1 LGALQGGIVDRTA
14 SAGAEQGE
22 EGPAGRLPFRR
33 PSAREVAA
41 EGDDK
46 PQGWFGDP
54 KPSESGSIS
63 SPVVAPG
70 SPVVPSRDGSEPA
83 PPEFGPASPSGP
95 GRVSFGFSD
104 GPIGGVRAP
113 RGRGADDTGG
123 LRRVGPDDTGGLRRI
138 GADDTGGLRRVGAD
152 DTGGMRRV
160 DGDGDG
166 LPTRKRGRGD
176 GSEAA
181 ELPRRRRGDTGD
193 LPRVDTGNLPRAGRE
208 DGVELPRRRGDTS
221 DDLPI
226 VRKSGNGTDGPSWP
240 ADSDPFSVGIG
251 TLPADAAATGSWPEP
266 IEAGSSRTSFD
277 AGLSRASSFD
287 AATGSGGAS
296 TGLAADRGRR
306 DEPMVW
312 ADTLPPAVAA
322 SVTPAGPAA
331 PGAPAGPPP
340 RRQSRLV
347 TAGMAFLGVVALAVI
362 AATGVVYYSGGDN
375 QITDVLGGGKDDR
388 VVSGPLEDRTL
399 ATFELLAAT
408 DRVQLRIA
416 DLGDDLYRISSP
428 EGAGIK
434 PSAEVR
440 EDRLRV
446 DVTRDDAGTG
456 GEVEVVLAAKVRW
469 TIRFSGYSAERIVD
483 LSAGRIKGIEMVG
496 GTRRAELTLADAAGT
511 VPMKITGGVEE
522 LILRAPT
529 GSPVRVKVGGGAGTV
544 TAGAKTLRD
553 VPPGSTLTPKD
564 WTTGNRY
571 DVDAVA
577 PVTLL
582 TGGTTPPTPAGG
594 RAPLTGRVW
603 GSRPRQLSSGRA
615 GGPSAPWR
623 ATGPAPRRG
632 NRGRCR

>member
-1 LGALQGGIVDRTA
+1 LGALQGGIVDRSA

-22 EGPAGRLPFRR
+22 DSPAGRLPYRR
-33 PSAREVAA
+33 PSAREVEG

-46 PQGWFGDP
+46 PGGWFGDP

-70 SPVVPSRDGSEPA
+70 SPVVPSKGDADPA
-83 PPEFGPASPSGP
+83 PPEFGPASPGGP

-104 GPIGGVRAP
+104 GPIGGARAA

-123 LRRVGPDDTGGLRRI
+123 LRRV
-138 GADDTGGLRRVGAD
+138 ASD

-160 DGDGDG
+160 SSDDTGGLRRGASDDIGGLRRGAADGDE
-166 LPTRKRGRGD
+166 LPVRKRGRGD
-176 GSEAA
+176 DSDRA
-181 ELPRRRRGDTGD
+181 ELPRRRRG
-193 LPRVDTGNLPRAGRE
+193 E
-208 DGVELPRRRGDTS
+208 TS

-226 VRKSGNGTDGPSWP
+226 VRRAGSGTDETSWS

-251 TLPADAAATGSWPEP
+251 TLPADAASTISWPESF
-266 IEAGSSRTSFD
+266 EADSSRTSFEAGSSWSGSGVPGGPATTPRPDD
-277 AGLSRASSFD
+277 APAGASSGF
-287 AATGSGGAS
+287 
-296 TGLAADRGRR
+296 AADWGRR
-306 DEPMVW
+306 DEPVVW
-312 ADTLPPAVAA
+312 ADTLPP
-322 SVTPAGPAA
+322 SVTSPTSPAA
-331 PGAPAGPPP
+331 PAAPAGPP
-340 RRQSRLV
+340 RRQSRFV
-347 TAGMAFLGVVALAVI
+347 TAGMAVLGVVALAVV
-362 AATGVVYYSGGDN
+362 ALTGVVYYSGDNN
-375 QITDVLGGGKDDR
+375 QISEVLGGGGDDR

-408 DRVQLRIA
+408 DRVNLRIA
-416 DLGDDLYRISSP
+416 DLGEDLYRISSP

-456 GEVEVVLAAKVRW
+456 GEVEVLLAAKVRW

-496 GTRRAELTLADAAGT
+496 GTRRAEMTLADAAGT

-522 LILRAPT
+522 LILRAPS
-529 GSPVRVKVGGGAGTV
+529 GSPVRIKVGGGAGTV
-544 TAGAKTLRD
+544 TAGSRTLRD
-553 VPPGSTLTPKD
+553 VAPGSTLTPKD

-582 TGGTTPPTPAGG
+582 TVETT
-594 RAPLTGRVW
+594 
-603 GSRPRQLSSGRA
+603 
-615 GGPSAPWR
+615 
-623 ATGPAPRRG
+623 
-632 NRGRCR
+632 

>member
-1 LGALQGGIVDRTA
+1 LGALQGGIVDRSA

-22 EGPAGRLPFRR
+22 DSPAGRLPYRR
-33 PSAREVAA
+33 PSAREVEG

-46 PQGWFGDP
+46 PGGWFGDP

-70 SPVVPSRDGSEPA
+70 SPVVPSKGDADPA
-83 PPEFGPASPSGP
+83 PPEFGPASPGGP

-104 GPIGGVRAP
+104 GPIGGARAA

-123 LRRVGPDDTGGLRRI
+123 LRRV
-138 GADDTGGLRRVGAD
+138 ASDDTGGLRRVSSD
-152 DTGGMRRV
+152 DTGGLRRV
-160 DGDGDG
+160 ASDDTGGLRRVSSDDTGGLRRGASDDIGGLRRGAADGDE
-166 LPTRKRGRGD
+166 LPVRKRGRGD
-176 GSEAA
+176 DSDRA
-181 ELPRRRRGDTGD
+181 ELPRRRRG
-193 LPRVDTGNLPRAGRE
+193 E
-208 DGVELPRRRGDTS
+208 TS

-226 VRKSGNGTDGPSWP
+226 VRRAGSGTDETSWS

-251 TLPADAAATGSWPEP
+251 TLPADAASTISWPESF
-266 IEAGSSRTSFD
+266 EADSSRTSFEAGSSWSGSGVPGGPATTPRPAD
-277 AGLSRASSFD
+277 APAGASS
-287 AATGSGGAS
+287 GY
-296 TGLAADRGRR
+296 AADWGRR
-306 DEPMVW
+306 DEPVVW
-312 ADTLPPAVAA
+312 ADTLPP
-322 SVTPAGPAA
+322 SVTSPTSPAA
-331 PGAPAGPPP
+331 PAAPAGPPP
-340 RRQSRLV
+340 RRQSRFV
-347 TAGMAFLGVVALAVI
+347 TAGMAVLGVVALAVV
-362 AATGVVYYSGGDN
+362 ALTGVVYYSGDNN
-375 QITDVLGGGKDDR
+375 QISEVLGGGGDDR

-408 DRVQLRIA
+408 DRVNLRIA
-416 DLGDDLYRISSP
+416 DLGEDLYRISSP

-456 GEVEVVLAAKVRW
+456 GEVEVLLAAKVRW

-496 GTRRAELTLADAAGT
+496 GTRRAEMTLADAAGT

-522 LILRAPT
+522 LILRAPS
-529 GSPVRVKVGGGAGTV
+529 GSPVRIKVGGGAGTV
-544 TAGAKTLRD
+544 TAGSRTLRD
-553 VPPGSTLTPKD
+553 VAPGSTLTPKD

-582 TGGTTPPTPAGG
+582 TVETT
-594 RAPLTGRVW
+594 
-603 GSRPRQLSSGRA
+603 
-615 GGPSAPWR
+615 
-623 ATGPAPRRG
+623 
-632 NRGRCR
+632 

>member
-1 LGALQGGIVDRTA
+1 LGALQGGIVDRSA

-22 EGPAGRLPFRR
+22 DSPAGRLPYRR
-33 PSAREVAA
+33 PSAREVEG

-46 PQGWFGDP
+46 PGGWFGDP

-70 SPVVPSRDGSEPA
+70 SPVVPSKGDAEPV
-83 PPEFGPASPSGP
+83 PPEFGPASPGGP

-104 GPIGGVRAP
+104 GPIGGARAA
-113 RGRGADDTGG
+113 RARGADDTGG
-123 LRRVGPDDTGGLRRI
+123 LRRV
-138 GADDTGGLRRVGAD
+138 ASD

-160 DGDGDG
+160 ASDDTGGLRRGASDDTGGLRRGAADGDE
-166 LPTRKRGRGD
+166 LPVRKRGRGD
-176 GSEAA
+176 DSDRA
-181 ELPRRRRGDTGD
+181 ELPRRRRG
-193 LPRVDTGNLPRAGRE
+193 E
-208 DGVELPRRRGDTS
+208 TS

-226 VRKSGNGTDGPSWP
+226 VRRAGSGTDETSWS

-251 TLPADAAATGSWPEP
+251 TLPADAASTISWPESF
-266 IEAGSSRTSFD
+266 EADSSRTSFEAGSSWSGSGVPGGPATTPRPAD
-277 AGLSRASSFD
+277 APAGASS
-287 AATGSGGAS
+287 GY
-296 TGLAADRGRR
+296 AADWGRR
-306 DEPMVW
+306 DEPVVW
-312 ADTLPPAVAA
+312 ADTLPP
-322 SVTPAGPAA
+322 SVTSPTSPAA
-331 PGAPAGPPP
+331 PAAPAGPPP
-340 RRQSRLV
+340 RRQSRFV
-347 TAGMAFLGVVALAVI
+347 TAGMAVLGVVALAVV
-362 AATGVVYYSGGDN
+362 ALTGVVYYSGDNN
-375 QITDVLGGGKDDR
+375 QISEVLGGGGDDR

-408 DRVQLRIA
+408 DRVNLRIA
-416 DLGDDLYRISSP
+416 DLGEDLYRISSP

-456 GEVEVVLAAKVRW
+456 GEVEVLLAAKVRW

-496 GTRRAELTLADAAGT
+496 GTRRAEMTLADAAGT

-522 LILRAPT
+522 LILRAPS
-529 GSPVRVKVGGGAGTV
+529 GSPVRIKVGGGAGTV
-544 TAGAKTLRD
+544 TAGSRTLRD
-553 VPPGSTLTPKD
+553 VAPGSTLTPKD

-582 TGGTTPPTPAGG
+582 TVETT
-594 RAPLTGRVW
+594 
-603 GSRPRQLSSGRA
+603 
-615 GGPSAPWR
+615 
-623 ATGPAPRRG
+623 
-632 NRGRCR
+632 